1 MVFIQLFNSF
11 PHTVVKWRF
20 GTLAAVCKD
29 LAEVEVPLR
38 RFWNSARLQFQQ
50 AARQNQE
57 EAHARAADGAF
68 GDNRLEGPSI
78 FKAGEA
84 VLSNTFWS
92 WVHMICSLASCIGY
106 VEAWFE
112 SCPCHSDPQ
121 GRDRMRLFG
130 KISCPLKKFRAPE
143 LACQEF
149 RPFLDELAMLS
160 AAEVAFKH
168 TVFCNDADRAWI
180 LEDFEAGRQHL
191 QFNLTMQTSCWTHLP
206 HRLCCLGHFDENVA
220 QSEAAECLRIWV
232 GMSQTER
239 QCAHPWSKELLGVG
253 TELGQQFR
261 DFIRGGSLTDPGFA
275 RLASVAGKFQFIPLS
290 EKPIEGRHAVIHK
303 VLKKA
308 SNAGPVFLSMAERM
322 PLLMKWSLRDVSLIA
337 DLAKKG
343 DSLYHPLQASVTL
356 GLSCHP
362 DLAPLVA
369 NVLQEQPDFGS
380 CMVWGATHKY
390 AKVVKKVVYHV
401 DSTSQFMSLSGVPA
415 MDFGNKKTNKAR
427 SSIDSAYSFEERAA
441 FQKLLD
447 VHQASNA
454 YTIDRSS
461 SFSLQPLNQMVQG
474 HAEIG
479 AMSHTQGDMNMAD
492 ADLLFDFQPDGDS
505 AMQAVPSRNK
515 EPGTEHLLA
524 FRILSLRS
532 TRLKLPVVDKDAA
545 LIWSDIAASI
555 LPVRETSNINF
566 PDASIIVGSCPEAPG
581 PESVSVLSRG
591 GFATIRIWD
600 RDPKLHCS
608 FDPLLAVNQSP
619 RIYRQ
624 FGCGC

>member
-1 MVFIQLFNSF
+1 M
-11 PHTVVKWRF
+11 
-20 GTLAAVCKD
+20 
-29 LAEVEVPLR
+29 
-38 RFWNSARLQFQQ
+38 
-50 AARQNQE
+50 
-57 EAHARAADGAF
+57 
-68 GDNRLEGPSI
+68 
-78 FKAGEA
+78 
-84 VLSNTFWS
+84 
-92 WVHMICSLASCIGY
+92 
-106 VEAWFE
+106 
-112 SCPCHSDPQ
+112 
-121 GRDRMRLFG
+121 
-130 KISCPLKKFRAPE
+130 
-143 LACQEF
+143 
-149 RPFLDELAMLS
+149 
-160 AAEVAFKH
+160 
-168 TVFCNDADRAWI
+168 
-180 LEDFEAGRQHL
+180 
-191 QFNLTMQTSCWTHLP
+191 
-206 HRLCCLGHFDENVA
+206 
-220 QSEAAECLRIWV
+220 
-232 GMSQTER
+232 
-239 QCAHPWSKELLGVG
+239 
-253 TELGQQFR
+253 
-261 DFIRGGSLTDPGFA
+261 
-275 RLASVAGKFQFIPLS
+275 
-290 EKPIEGRHAVIHK
+290 
-303 VLKKA
+303 
-308 SNAGPVFLSMAERM
+308 
-322 PLLMKWSLRDVSLIA
+322 SLIA

-492 ADLLFDFQPDGDS
+492 ADLLFDIQPDGDS

-619 RIYRQ
+619 AFTDNLDAVAEALVGSSAFPGTLTGLLNDGLSDEHRQ
-624 FGCGC
+624 YLEHLSKFGLFAKRMVGYGSSHMMA